1 MNGILADNKADTL
14 WRHVLASLTARYDA
28 RESEQIATELFR
40 HYLGWN
46 RAERIMRSGELLS
59 ESQLL
64 GVQQAAKRI
73 RQGEPLQ
80 YVTGTAWFMGRPF
93 SVDTSVLI
101 PRPETEEL
109 VSLASGFVKPGGS
122 RILDIGTG
130 SGCIAVSLALL
141 HPGSRVTACDVSDSA
156 LHTAQRNAQAL
167 HATVNF
173 IRCNIL
179 EDFPE
184 GEWNLIV
191 SNPPYIPL
199 SEADS
204 LSEHVRRHEP
214 SVALF
219 VENESPVIF
228 YERIALLL
236 ALQGSRDSLACCEIH
251 PDYAGHM
258 KEIGDRYNHHTEL
271 VSDAQDKT
279 RFVIWKKTT
288 HLTS

>member
-14 WRHVLASLTARYDA
+14 WRHALASLSARYDA

-40 HYLGWN
+40 HYLGWT
-46 RAERIMRSGELLS
+46 RAERIMRSNELLS

-64 GVQQAAKRI
+64 SVQQASKRI

-80 YVTGTAWFMGRPF
+80 YVTGAAWFMGRPF
-93 SVDTSVLI
+93 AVDPSVLI

-109 VSLASGFVKPGGS
+109 VSLTSGLIKSVGL

-130 SGCIAVSLALL
+130 SGCIAVSLALA
-141 HPGSRVTACDVSDSA
+141 HPDSHVTACDVSDAA
-156 LHTAQRNAQAL
+156 LTAAQRNAQAL
-167 HATVNF
+167 QAKVDF
-173 IRCNIL
+173 VRCDVL
-179 EDFPE
+179 QDFPA
-184 GEWNLIV
+184 GEWDLIV

-199 SEADS
+199 SEAES

-214 SVALF
+214 SLALF

-236 ALQGSRDSLACCEIH
+236 ALQGSRDSMACCEIH
-251 PDYAGHM
+251 PAYAGQM
-258 KEIGDRYNHHTEL
+258 KQLGDRHNHYTEL
-271 VSDAQDKT
+271 VSDAQHKT
-279 RFVIWKKTT
+279 RFVIWKKQCT
-288 HLTS
+288 